1 MGASSIDFGFI
12 GCFERAKRQLVL
24 VRREK
29 RSMVDNDIMI
39 WGILSLEGFGEEQVI
54 KNPIKESNGDKRQK
68 IILNKNS
75 EVGGI

>member
-1 MGASSIDFGFI
+1 
-12 GCFERAKRQLVL
+12 
-24 VRREK
+24 
-29 RSMVDNDIMI
+29 MVDNDIMI